1 MKAQQNP
8 NSIRTKYAADYGLI
22 LGLYLAF
29 FYLLQVLFKSST
41 LIQVIGSLSSI
52 GVLFLSYY
60 LVKRYRDKGLGGYI
74 RYWSAWSF
82 GVWLYLFAGLI
93 MSVAYFIHFQWID
106 PNYLSDTFN
115 QSLVLL
121 EQMNYPQETIDQL
134 LENGIPNNIQMV
146 VSFLFAYI
154 VGGAL
159 LFLIL
164 AAIVRKKAPDQWHTN
179 AEDDYVPYADQKNT
193 DSNEHE

>member
-1 MKAQQNP
+1 MP
-8 NSIRTKYAADYGLI
+8 SIFIR
-22 LGLYLAF
+22 
-29 FYLLQVLFKSST
+29 LFKSKVATNSFW
-41 LIQVIGSLSSI
+41 IIG
-52 GVLFLSYY
+52 
-60 LVKRYRDKGLGGYI
+60 
-74 RYWSAWSF
+74 
-82 GVWLYLFAGLI
+82 
-93 MSVAYFIHFQWID
+93 
-106 PNYLSDTFN
+106 
-115 QSLVLL
+115 
-121 EQMNYPQETIDQL
+121 EQMF
-134 LENGIPNNIQMV
+134 QMV